1 VAEPVV
7 SIVIP
12 TRNRLRFLQEAVES
26 VRRQTYPNWELIV
39 VDDCSEDDTW
49 AWLSSLHDPFIRPVS
64 LERHSERSAARNRG
78 FANVRGEFVLFLDDD
93 DRLDPRALERLVR
106 VLPRHPHTVAVV
118 GARVVFD
125 ERGHRRRVSHTRIP
139 LVCGVWREVLLGWAA
154 ISGQVLFRRGVLA
167 EVGGWNERLTYAED
181 HELLLRVSRRGPIAF
196 VPHTV
201 LYNRVHPGQTRPV
214 DAGGVEEELRRA
226 YVAALPAKE
235 HAEGEVVLI
244 ARRHL
249 LKAWEDW
256 RAGSAGTTFVHAL
269 RASRFVP
276 QLVVSPVFPIAP
288 DLLRFAAGAMAGKR
302 GVHAIK
308 VLRAWWRQILRRDPE
323 AGRRARIHGS
333 APWADGDDSF

>member
-1 VAEPVV
+1 MHVALLARERALLVV
-7 SIVIP
+7 
-12 TRNRLRFLQEAVES
+12 TRDHLADQPERE
-26 VRRQTYPNWELIV
+26 ELH
-39 VDDCSEDDTW
+39 
-49 AWLSSLHDPFIRPVS
+49 A
-64 LERHSERSAARNRG
+64 
-78 FANVRGEFVLFLDDD
+78 DDD
-93 DRLDPRALERLVR
+93 E
-106 VLPRHPHTVAVV
+106 
-118 GARVVFD
+118 
-125 ERGHRRRVSHTRIP
+125 
-139 LVCGVWREVLLGWAA
+139 
-154 ISGQVLFRRGVLA
+154 
-167 EVGGWNERLTYAED
+167 
-181 HELLLRVSRRGPIAF
+181 
-196 VPHTV
+196 
-201 LYNRVHPGQTRPV
+201 
-214 DAGGVEEELRRA
+214 
-226 YVAALPAKE
+226 E